1 MNLDEIFILPSG
13 DDEETDFEKNLSG
26 GMFLNIM
33 ENLVFKLKPELAE
46 LAKKLPRNAKYLS
59 PEIQN
64 ELIDIMAQMVRDV
77 HTSKIKAAEFFT
89 IMVDGTTDKSQEE
102 IQALVVRYL
111 DAVTQE
117 IEERALNVD
126 GTQRSAKDI
135 FEFVRETLVDDC
147 GIGFDG
153 LVSQAYDGASVM
165 SGDKG
170 GLQALVNKHCNRTVP
185 YIHCFCHRLHLVV
198 IDVMKNI
205 DEINEYFSTI
215 TGLYNFFKLGA
226 VKEQYGGES
235 LKRLLDTRWSG
246 HHESCK
252 KVNENYSEVQQTLSS
267 ASRNPKLDSTEK
279 ATALGLRLQT
289 LSDDFLF
296 LGHFV
301 QDVLQKCDI
310 ANKCLQSSKEN
321 LATAMLTISSVR
333 ESLEQKRT
341 EYTDKRIVEI
351 IEKKR
356 ETGNFDYIHIIAF
369 EIVLHE
375 IVK

>member
-1 MNLDEIFILPSG
+1 M
-13 DDEETDFEKNLSG
+13 
-26 GMFLNIM
+26 
-33 ENLVFKLKPELAE
+33 
-46 LAKKLPRNAKYLS
+46 
-59 PEIQN
+59 
-64 ELIDIMAQMVRDV
+64 
-77 HTSKIKAAEFFT
+77 
-89 IMVDGTTDKSQEE
+89 
-102 IQALVVRYL
+102 
-111 DAVTQE
+111 
-117 IEERALNVD
+117 
-126 GTQRSAKDI
+126 
-135 FEFVRETLVDDC
+135 
-147 GIGFDG
+147 
-153 LVSQAYDGASVM
+153 
-165 SGDKG
+165 
-170 GLQALVNKHCNRTVP
+170 
-185 YIHCFCHRLHLVV
+185 
-198 IDVMKNI
+198 
-205 DEINEYFSTI
+205 
-215 TGLYNFFKLGA
+215 
-226 VKEQYGGES
+226 
-235 LKRLLDTRWSG
+235 
-246 HHESCK
+246 
-252 KVNENYSEVQQTLSS
+252 NENYSEVQQTLSS

-321 LATAMLTISSVR
+321 LATAMLTISSLR